1 MPRVSIAAW
10 GCPAIA
16 ANIPKLPE
24 LRVNGVARRMLW
36 QMIAST
42 VMNMQIPPSLS
53 GSRGLTT

>member
-1 MPRVSIAAW
+1 
-10 GCPAIA
+10 
-16 ANIPKLPE
+16 
-24 LRVNGVARRMLW
+24 LR